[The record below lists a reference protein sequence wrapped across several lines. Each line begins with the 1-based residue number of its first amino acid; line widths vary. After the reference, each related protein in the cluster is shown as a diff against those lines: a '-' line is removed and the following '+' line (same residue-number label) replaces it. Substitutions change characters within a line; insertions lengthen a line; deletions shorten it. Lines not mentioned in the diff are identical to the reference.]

1 MKPFPSLQLPPE
13 PDLPAIAQRSP
24 GMKPFPSLQLPWL
37 SNPRGVQEPS
47 HELSATGTSP
57 LGKEEEVLRQGV
69 LGPPGTLRACLGK
82 LTKVQTRPKG

>member
-1 MKPFPSLQLPPE
+1 MKPFPSP
-13 PDLPAIAQRSP
+13 
-24 GMKPFPSLQLPWL
+24 QLPWL

-47 HELSATGTSP
+47 HKLSATGTSP

-82 LTKVQTRPKG
+82 LVSGPDLHKWWTEFWGPPHRDAQ